1 MRPFFGYQRFSP
13 YQVENL
19 DLAYVLRT
27 HVLRTQ
33 YQKIPKKKSLAAA
46 SWNPLSNGLI
56 ASSIHLILFFRS
68 IVSGLWP
75 NEFSD
80 ELLITTPK
88 FSCLPKE
95 KG

>member
-33 YQKIPKKKSLAAA
+33 YQKIPEKK
-46 SWNPLSNGLI
+46 I
-56 ASSIHLILFFRS
+56 AYRCKLKPP
-68 IVSGLWP
+68 V
-75 NEFSD
+75 
-80 ELLITTPK
+80 
-88 FSCLPKE
+88 
-95 KG
+95 

>member
-1 MRPFFGYQRFSP
+1 MHPFFGYQRFSP

-33 YQKIPKKKSLAAA
+33 YQKIPEKKSLAAA

-56 ASSIHLILFFRS
+56 ASSIHLILFFS
-68 IVSGLWP
+68 IDSVW
-75 NEFSD
+75 
-80 ELLITTPK
+80 LLAKRIFRWAFNYHAK
-88 FSCLPKE
+88 VHCLPKE

>member
-27 HVLRTQ
+27 Q
-33 YQKIPKKKSLAAA
+33 YQKIPEKKSLTAA

-56 ASSIHLILFFRS
+56 ASS
-68 IVSGLWP
+68 

-88 FSCLPKE
+88 FTAYLKKKVNSFS
-95 KG
+95 KGLL